1 MFYHSM
7 FEEYVAMAKKACFA
21 GSKEVMKIYSGEIK
35 HDLKSDG
42 SIVTKADLQS
52 HNAIKK
58 VLTDYPILSE
68 EGDKTGRKSDTM
80 WIVDPLD
87 GTNDFLNKTGDF
99 SIMVGL
105 LRKGK
110 PLLGVVYV
118 PVSEDLY
125 FASYGKGAY
134 KNGKRIHVR
143 RQGDVM
149 LISRN
154 HTTAKEKEYGK
165 KLGAKEFIPMGSIGT
180 KLCSIAEGEADY
192 YVNLSD
198 KLGVWDA
205 CAPHIIVE
213 EAGGIVSDKDGDA
226 LVYAGERMKQG
237 LVAKAR

>member
-1 MFYHSM
+1 M
-7 FEEYVAMAKKACFA
+7 FEKYVAMAKRAVFA

-35 HDLKSDG
+35 HELKNDG
-42 SIVTKADLQS
+42 SVVTKADLNS
-52 HNAIKK
+52 HLAIKD
-58 VLTDYPILSE
+58 VLTDFPILSE
-68 EGDKTGRKSDTM
+68 EGDKTGRKNDTM

-110 PLLGVVYV
+110 PLLGVVYI
-118 PVSEDLY
+118 PAKEDLY

-143 RQGDVM
+143 RKGDVM

-154 HTTAKEKEYGK
+154 HTTPKEKEYGK
-165 KLGAKEFIPMGSIGT
+165 KLGANKFTPLGSIGT
-180 KLCSIAEGEADY
+180 KLCTIAEGKADF
-192 YVNLSD
+192 YVNLSN

-205 CAPHIIVE
+205 CAPHMIVE
-213 EAGGIVSDKDGDA
+213 EAGGIVTDKDGDA
-226 LVYAGERMKQG
+226 LVYTGERMKKG